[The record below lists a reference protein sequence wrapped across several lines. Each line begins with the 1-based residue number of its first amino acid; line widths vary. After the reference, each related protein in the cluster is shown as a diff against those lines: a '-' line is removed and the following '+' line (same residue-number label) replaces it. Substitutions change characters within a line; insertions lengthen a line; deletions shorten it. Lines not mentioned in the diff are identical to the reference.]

1 MYGEYF
7 KSIDSQLL
15 SVLVAFLWLTE
26 GDAEPEVESEIIAA
40 QDLAQRT
47 KCYATKIFRAG
58 TDIKRRIC
66 EKYEKTVNHGIG
78 KRT

>member
-1 MYGEYF
+1 MCGEYF
-7 KSIDSQLL
+7 KSIDSRLL
-15 SVLVAFLWLTE
+15 SVLGTFLWLTE
-26 GDAEPEVESEIIAA
+26 GDAEAEAESEIIAA
-40 QDLAQRT
+40 QGLAQRT

-66 EKYEKTVNHGIG
+66 QKYEKTVDHGIG